1 MLFVYNPN
9 HLSALDGYHLTMFV
23 VVTMKWAVINAVLGR

>member
-9 HLSALDGYHLTMFV
+9 HLSALGGYHLTMVV
-23 VVTMKWAVINAVLGR
+23 VVTMKWSDINGVLGR